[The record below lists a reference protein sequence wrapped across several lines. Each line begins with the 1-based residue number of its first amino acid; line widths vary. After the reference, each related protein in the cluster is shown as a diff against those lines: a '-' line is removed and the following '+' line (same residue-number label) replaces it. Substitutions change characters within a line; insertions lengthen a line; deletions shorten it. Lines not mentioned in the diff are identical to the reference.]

1 MGFFACFFKNN
12 YAYPHGETFFVHQLF
27 LTQPLRQTGEHQC
40 PTLICQHVRGLLSP
54 RQHKLPLSL
63 YTWALTLCLSDVR
76 QIRPRARRAAADLCA
91 NQLITATGTIALHYA
106 TLRVCVC
113 VQRSSSWCSYT
124 ADSCLRNVSTVWC
137 AVTSVLVNLSS
148 LKYEISLK
156 GWFFLKQRL
165 LLHYKEALS
174 GIFTFNWIV
183 LCFVYIPFLCSF

>member
-1 MGFFACFFKNN
+1 MGFFVCFFKNN

-113 VQRSSSWCSYT
+113 VCAALIIMMFIYCGQLFKKRFNCVMRSH
-124 ADSCLRNVSTVWC
+124 
-137 AVTSVLVNLSS
+137 
-148 LKYEISLK
+148 ISACEFK
-156 GWFFLKQRL
+156 FFKIWNKFERMVFLKAAPVV
-165 LLHYKEALS
+165 AL
-174 GIFTFNWIV
+174 
-183 LCFVYIPFLCSF
+183 